1 MNCGKSMSLGV
12 YVLGAMD
19 PDERARTERHLE
31 DCPSCRDELGRLAP
45 LPAMLSRLDVNDVAP
60 IVGAP
65 TVAAPFPS
73 GQSSTPNVARPA
85 AHGAWGLRRVRTLVA
100 GAVLAAAVVAAVA
113 VRPVFDNGT
122 PPSSAPAPTSL
133 SAVDTGTG
141 VRATA
146 VLTAQS
152 QGTHVALRLLG
163 VAPGERCHLVIQSGD
178 GHTETSGSWTTSYTG
193 GVEVPVSTSFAPADI
208 TGLQV
213 VTADDRIL
221 VQLNNRPTG

>member
-1 MNCGKSMSLGV
+1 M
-12 YVLGAMD
+12 
-19 PDERARTERHLE
+19 
-31 DCPSCRDELGRLAP
+31 
-45 LPAMLSRLDVNDVAP
+45 
-60 IVGAP
+60 
-65 TVAAPFPS
+65 
-73 GQSSTPNVARPA
+73 
-85 AHGAWGLRRVRTLVA
+85 GLRRVRTLVA

-221 VQLNNRPTG
+221 VQLNNRPTGEEQTPHVAE